1 MSLWNAVTDI
11 SFPPCR
17 QQIELKCEDQIP
29 VQRQPGCYPDRSTP
43 RVRRVLFQPLI
54 CLRTITCLKLPVKNT
69 VRSGSQQHKQAQQ
82 SWPFLQGQTTNSFV
96 EIWRV
101 LTTSNKN
108 WTPHVW
114 SRHVICHWGDTFS
127 RSKFKLPHYP
137 ESSNSSQK
145 EQKALSSFC
154 PPLPDILRKKKKS
167 PLLFLFTSGAR
178 ENDPVSSHTQTLT
191 HRLQTFTHTTHT
203 CCPWAA
209 GRGWG
214 GARSA
219 EAAVSPMG
227 HFVAYM
233 WGIQRAVGL
242 LCWVDAW
249 IPIHTARTHSHS
261 YTHTRDLRAW
271 WTASI
276 KAVQPGRAAWTQ
288 PTVNNI
294 QWLQTAHLVSR
305 WASTSFYKMH
315 SCNYIYNIHKNTK
328 YSSINNTRKD
338 LMICSLYSVVS
349 LFDEPH
355 WS

>member
-82 SWPFLQGQTTNSFV
+82 SWPFLQGQTTNSYV

-101 LTTSNKN
+101 LTTGNKN
-108 WTPHVW
+108 WTPHVCPGMW
-114 SRHVICHWGDTFS
+114 FATEVTLSPG
-127 RSKFKLPHYP
+127 P
-137 ESSNSSQK
+137 SSNSLTI
-145 EQKALSSFC
+145 QKAPTAVRKNRRLC
-154 PPLPDILRKKKKS
+154 PPSVHHSQISWEKS

-261 YTHTRDLRAW
+261 YTNTHTHVI
-271 WTASI
+271 SEPGG
-276 KAVQPGRAAWTQ
+276 QPPSKQ
-288 PTVNNI
+288 
-294 QWLQTAHLVSR
+294 
-305 WASTSFYKMH
+305 
-315 SCNYIYNIHKNTK
+315 
-328 YSSINNTRKD
+328 
-338 LMICSLYSVVS
+338 CSL
-349 LFDEPH
+349 DEQRVRSRLSTTFSGFKLH
-355 WS
+355 IW